1 MTFIALKVS
10 DRRKEIKSD
19 KMEIY
24 HEALKG
30 MLKNKPNVVR
40 SKKRNGNTVT
50 PQRYV
55 CEGYRK
61 NPLDKNIGTSETCL
75 P

>member
-10 DRRKEIKSD
+10 DRKKKIKSE

-24 HEALKG
+24 HEALKE
-30 MLKNKPNVVR
+30 MLKNKPSVVR
-40 SKKRNGNTVT
+40 GKKRNGVTVT

-61 NPLDKNIGTSETCL
+61 KSIG
-75 P
+75 